1 MPAKPIRKPKATW
14 VKPKYF
20 AAVDYR
26 DITSEG
32 YLRHS
37 SFQGLFES
45 EKSTTNL
52 TSKS

>member
-1 MPAKPIRKPKATW
+1 

-20 AAVDYR
+20 AAVNYR

-37 SFQGLFES
+37 SFQGLFAS
-45 EKSTTNL
+45 ETSTTNL
-52 TSKS
+52 TSKT